1 MTRYF
6 LHFCTFSHQTGP
18 SDSAWRSDCHPLSRC
33 MTKHVAYLSFLIFPV
48 GQ

>member
-6 LHFCTFSHQTGP
+6 LHFSTFSHQTGP

-48 GQ
+48 G